1 MPNVHATATITS
13 KAQVTLPKAV
23 RQALGVDAGSR
34 ISFDLRGD
42 DVIVTRAEEE
52 PHADPAIEAFLEV
65 LAQDIRSGRNVGAL
79 PEKLAAALT
88 ALPDGQVDID
98 ELIDGDVAL

>member
-13 KAQVTLPKAV
+13 KGQVTLPKAV

-52 PHADPAIEAFLEV
+52 PHSDPAI
-65 LAQDIRSGRNVGAL
+65 
-79 PEKLAAALT
+79 
-88 ALPDGQVDID
+88 
-98 ELIDGDVAL
+98 